1 MRKKRMHI
9 LMSAFLMLCVIMSQI
24 AWAAPKWYEYYTE
37 AQSASDKKQWERAIE
52 FYLKAI
58 SDDPVSEK
66 KKNYGMR
73 YISYYPYLGLGMA
86 YLATGKM
93 EDALNYC
100 QIAQTQGI
108 EPKKPVSECV
118 AIASKYV
125 KATPQPTP
133 TATPE
138 PLREDVV
145 PSLSLASPP
154 PPQTEEKIVDFKG
167 IASSTHGI
175 KEIKVSVE
183 NLGTTTISRF
193 EMTRQ
198 QDENFWIGVPLYFGQ
213 NTVTIEA
220 IDMNDL
226 TVSEQFS
233 IVRSRSDEPIAAK
246 TTAIPTVKQSRP
258 TPPSIPRETPT
269 PMPPAAE
276 FEDTTIPIITLTTK
290 IPAETDN
297 QVLEISGVANDDG
310 GMAFVRVSSGLA
322 DAKGLILSSA
332 ESQAENEQQ
341 TLMSFQQSVSLEPGT
356 NYVKIEAID
365 VNGNVATREITIVRT
380 ADAPEIGS
388 GSSETAILG
397 QRYAVIIGIGAYQDE
412 RLNLSY
418 TVNDAQGLYDVLTDP
433 KYGAIPREN
442 VQLLLS
448 ENATTVN
455 IKKSI
460 GTWLRRAA
468 KEEDT
473 VIIYY
478 SGHGAPEGD
487 ETYWVTYDADIDDL
501 YSTALSNRAISDM
514 LGRISA
520 KRLIT
525 FLDSC
530 YSAATVNRSNQS
542 RNIPTEIPWEK
553 FTGEG
558 RIVISASNGK
568 ELSLELDEYKHGI
581 FTYYLLEGLKG
592 QADRNEDAVI
602 EVEEI
607 WDFVRKQVRDK
618 ARSEGNNQTPVFQ
631 GNMTAGIALTMNM
644 SAIQE
649 KERRKTTEAQIQ
661 QLEQWFY
668 AGELHEQHFDCAV
681 RMLEAGKSNRALDA
695 LLKGT
700 LSLQTFNRTFR
711 CE

>member
-1 MRKKRMHI
+1 
-9 LMSAFLMLCVIMSQI
+9 MSVFLLAASVCIMAHQA

-37 AQSASDKKQWERAIE
+37 AQRASDNKQWERAIE
-52 FYLKAI
+52 LYLKAI
-58 SDDPVSEK
+58 ADDPVPAK

-73 YISYYPYLGLGMA
+73 STQYYPYLGAGIA
-86 YLATGKM
+86 YLAIGKM
-93 EDALNYC
+93 EEALTYC
-100 QIAQTQGI
+100 QLAQEKKA
-108 EPKKPVSECV
+108 EPEKPVQDCIN
-118 AIASKYV
+118 IASKYV
-125 KATPQPTP
+125 VKTPKAEP

-138 PLREDVV
+138 PPRQEN
-145 PSLSLASPP
+145 ASPGLLLTAP
-154 PPQTEEKIVDFKG
+154 VPETTNEKLVDFKG
-167 IASSTHGI
+167 VASSANGI

-183 NLGTTTISRF
+183 NLGVTTVSRF
-193 EMTRQ
+193 EMTQ
-198 QDENFWIGVPLYFGQ
+198 KQEENFWIGVPLYFGQ
-213 NTVTIEA
+213 NNIILEA
-220 IDMNDL
+220 IDMNDQAAQ
-226 TVSEQFS
+226 EQFS
-233 IVRSRSDEPIAAK
+233 VVRNRPGETSVAK
-246 TTAIPTVKQSRP
+246 ATPAPATKKATPTPRPVRQETPAP
-258 TPPSIPRETPT
+258 TPPQADDEDVTLPT
-269 PMPPAAE
+269 
-276 FEDTTIPIITLTTK
+276 ITLTSK
-290 IPAETDN
+290 IPEETDA
-297 QVLEISGVANDDG
+297 QDVMISGVANDDG
-310 GMAFVRVSSGLA
+310 GMALVRVSSGRD

-332 ESQAENEQQ
+332 ESSAEEEQQ
-341 TLMSFQQSVSLEPGT
+341 TLLTFEQSVALEPGA
-356 NYVKIEAID
+356 NRVKIEAID
-365 VNGNVATREITIVRT
+365 LRGNVATREMTIVRSQAEQGT
-380 ADAPEIGS
+380 PEAAAS
-388 GSSETAILG
+388 AIPG

-542 RNIPTEIPWEK
+542 RSIPTEIPWEK

-607 WDFVRKQVRDK
+607 WDFLRKQVRDK

-649 KERRKTTEAQIQ
+649 KERRKTTAAQIQ

>member
-1 MRKKRMHI
+1 
-9 LMSAFLMLCVIMSQI
+9 MSVFLFAASVCIMAHHA

-37 AQSASDKKQWERAIE
+37 AQRASDNKEWERAIE
-52 FYLKAI
+52 LYLKAI
-58 SDDPVSEK
+58 ADDPVPAK

-73 YISYYPYLGLGMA
+73 STQYYPYLGAGIA
-86 YLATGKM
+86 YLAIGKM
-93 EDALNYC
+93 EEALTYC
-100 QIAQTQGI
+100 QFAQEKKA
-108 EPKKPVSECV
+108 EPEKPVQDCIN
-118 AIASKYV
+118 IASKYAA
-125 KATPQPTP
+125 KTPTAEP

-138 PLREDVV
+138 PPRQED
-145 PSLSLASPP
+145 ASPTLLLTVP
-154 PPQTEEKIVDFKG
+154 VPDTTNEKLVDFKG
-167 IASSTHGI
+167 VASSVNGI

-183 NLGTTTISRF
+183 NLGVTTISRF
-193 EMTRQ
+193 EMTQ
-198 QDENFWIGVPLYFGQ
+198 KQEENFWIGVPLYFGQ
-213 NTVTIEA
+213 NNITLEV
-220 IDMNDL
+220 IDMSDQAAQ
-226 TVSEQFS
+226 EQFS
-233 IVRSRSDEPIAAK
+233 VLRNRPGETAVAK
-246 TTAIPTVKQSRP
+246 ATPAPAIKKATP
-258 TPPSIPRETPT
+258 TPPPVRQETPAPT
-269 PMPPAAE
+269 PPQAGD
-276 FEDTTIPIITLTTK
+276 EDVTLPTITLTSK
-290 IPAETDN
+290 IPEETDA
-297 QVLEISGVANDDG
+297 QEVMISGVANDDG
-310 GMAFVRVSSGLA
+310 GMALVRVSSGLA
-322 DAKGLILSSA
+322 DARGLILSSA
-332 ESQAENEQQ
+332 ESSAEDEQQ
-341 TLMSFQQSVSLEPGT
+341 TLMSFQQTISLKPGK
-356 NYVKIEAID
+356 NQIKIEAID
-365 VNGNVATREITIVRT
+365 AQGNVATREMTIVLT
-380 ADAPEIGS
+380 
-388 GSSETAILG
+388 ETANGTNEAAVSGIPG

-455 IKKSI
+455 IKKAI
-460 GTWLRRAA
+460 GTWLMRAV

-473 VIIYY
+473 VMIYY

-542 RNIPTEIPWEK
+542 RSIPTEIPWEK

-568 ELSLELDEYKHGI
+568 ELSLELDEYRHGI

-649 KERRKTTEAQIQ
+649 KERQKATETQIQ

-668 AGELHEQHFDCAV
+668 SGELNEQHFDCAV

>member
-1 MRKKRMHI
+1 
-9 LMSAFLMLCVIMSQI
+9 MSVFLLAASVCIMAHQA

-37 AQSASDKKQWERAIE
+37 AQRASDNKQWERAIE
-52 FYLKAI
+52 LYLKAI
-58 SDDPVSEK
+58 ADDPVPAK

-73 YISYYPYLGLGMA
+73 STQYYPYLGAGIA
-86 YLATGKM
+86 YLAIGKM
-93 EDALNYC
+93 EEALTYC
-100 QIAQTQGI
+100 QLAQEKKA
-108 EPKKPVSECV
+108 EPEKPVQDCIN
-118 AIASKYV
+118 IASKYV
-125 KATPQPTP
+125 VKTPKAEP

-138 PLREDVV
+138 PPRQEN
-145 PSLSLASPP
+145 ASPGLLLTAP
-154 PPQTEEKIVDFKG
+154 VPETTNEKLVDFKG
-167 IASSTHGI
+167 VASSANGI

-183 NLGTTTISRF
+183 NLGVTTVSRF
-193 EMTRQ
+193 EMTQ
-198 QDENFWIGVPLYFGQ
+198 KQEENFWIGVPLYFGQ
-213 NTVTIEA
+213 NNIILEA
-220 IDMNDL
+220 IDMNDQAAQ
-226 TVSEQFS
+226 EQFS
-233 IVRSRSDEPIAAK
+233 VVRNRPGETSVAK
-246 TTAIPTVKQSRP
+246 A
-258 TPPSIPRETPT
+258 TPAPATKKATPT
-269 PMPPAAE
+269 PRPVRQETPAPTPQQADD
-276 FEDTTIPIITLTTK
+276 EDVTLPTITLTSK
-290 IPAETDN
+290 IPEETDA
-297 QVLEISGVANDDG
+297 QDVMISGVANDDG
-310 GMAFVRVSSGLA
+310 GMALVRVSSGRD

-332 ESQAENEQQ
+332 ESSAEEEQQ
-341 TLMSFQQSVSLEPGT
+341 TLLTFEQSVALEPGA
-356 NYVKIEAID
+356 NRVKIEAID
-365 VNGNVATREITIVRT
+365 LRGNVATREMTIVRSQAEQGT
-380 ADAPEIGS
+380 PEAVAS
-388 GSSETAILG
+388 AIPG

-568 ELSLELDEYKHGI
+568 ELSLELEEYKHGI

-631 GNMTAGIALTMNM
+631 GDMTAGIALTMNM

-668 AGELHEQHFDCAV
+668 AGELDEQHFDCAV

-700 LSLQTFNRTFR
+700 LSLKTFNRTFR